1 VETMLAALGVMS
13 MAVSMLALYE
23 SRRAQK
29 VARAARHSLKKVE
42 PAVLQEQHR
51 KMVSQHNLFAQ
62 DLSALKVEVGN
73 IMRQA
78 NALGLKKLAAGVIPS
93 PKESADQ

>member
-1 VETMLAALGVMS
+1 METMLVALGVMS
-13 MAVSMLALYE
+13 LGVSMLALYE

-42 PAVLQEQHR
+42 PALLQEQHR
-51 KMVSQHNLFAQ
+51 KMVAQHNLFAQ
-62 DLSALKVEVGN
+62 DLTALKMEVAS

-78 NALGLKKLAAGVIPS
+78 NALGLKRIASGVGPA
-93 PKESADQ
+93 PKEGAES